1 MNKVIKETNKVFNSI
16 GVVLLTGLI
25 LMSMYMIVG
34 LVLNFWNETTVN
46 AALVFTTSIMIGTL
60 SYLLL
65 TIITE

>member
-1 MNKVIKETNKVFNSI
+1 MDKIIKETNKVLNSI

-34 LVLNFWNETTVN
+34 LILNFWNETTIN
-46 AALVFTTSIMIGTL
+46 AVLVFTTSIMIGTL

>member
-46 AALVFTTSIMIGTL
+46 AALVFTTSIIMGTL

>member
-16 GVVLLTGLI
+16 GVVLLTGII
-25 LMSMYMIVG
+25 LMSIYMVVG
-34 LVLNFWNETTVN
+34 LILNFWNETTIN
-46 AALVFTTSIMIGTL
+46 AALVFTTSIMMGTL

>member
-1 MNKVIKETNKVFNSI
+1 MNKIIKETNKVFNSI

>member
-16 GVVLLTGLI
+16 GVVLLTGII

-46 AALVFTTSIMIGTL
+46 AALVFTTSIIMGTL

>member
-1 MNKVIKETNKVFNSI
+1 MDKIIKETNKVLNSI

-46 AALVFTTSIMIGTL
+46 AALVFATSIMIGAL

>member
-16 GVVLLTGLI
+16 GVVLLTGII
-25 LMSMYMIVG
+25 LMSIYTIVG
-34 LVLNFWNETTVN
+34 LVLNFWNETTIN
-46 AALVFTTSIMIGTL
+46 AALVFTTSIIMGTL

>member
-1 MNKVIKETNKVFNSI
+1 MDKIIKETNKVLNSI

-65 TIITE
+65 TII

>member
-1 MNKVIKETNKVFNSI
+1 MDKIIKETNKVLNSI

-34 LVLNFWNETTVN
+34 LVLNFWNETTVH

-65 TIITE
+65 TKITE

>member
-65 TIITE
+65 TIIT

>member
-1 MNKVIKETNKVFNSI
+1 MDKIIKETNKVLNSI

-25 LMSMYMIVG
+25 LMSVYLIVG
-34 LVLNFWNETTVN
+34 LVLNFWNETTGN
-46 AALVFTTSIMIGTL
+46 AALVFVTSTVMGVL

>member
-1 MNKVIKETNKVFNSI
+1 MDKIIKETNKVLNSI

-34 LVLNFWNETTVN
+34 LVLNFWNETTIN
-46 AALVFTTSIMIGTL
+46 AALVFTTSIIMGTL

>member
-16 GVVLLTGLI
+16 GVVLLTGII
-25 LMSMYMIVG
+25 LMSIYTIVG

-46 AALVFTTSIMIGTL
+46 AALVFTTSIIMGTL

>member
-16 GVVLLTGLI
+16 GVVLLIGII
-25 LMSMYMIVG
+25 LMSIYTIVG

-46 AALVFTTSIMIGTL
+46 AALVFTTSIIMGTL